1 MTKCGA
7 CGTENDA
14 DSNFCKSC
22 GAAVVTSQPAE
33 EPSSPPPPQG
43 EFERNMAEMG
53 KRIGEDFRRAGERF
67 GQEMGRRGSE
77 FGRWWDHTLGIFSPV
92 IIGMFGVVGF
102 FIVILFAG
110 AISTISDH
118 PAFWDDL
125 VAFLER
131 YWWLFIGLAFFS
143 AFQGYFMRRYRWTF
157 MWINPLLNGVGFV
170 ACFWILAQVLQLL
183 SVDADHPR
191 LGDLSDFIEDMLIVI
206 FFLVVFFG
214 YLLAFFRSV
223 SPSNWDKRR
232 TA

>member
-1 MTKCGA
+1 MTKCAA

-14 DSNFCKSC
+14 DSKFCKSC
-22 GAAVVTSQPAE
+22 RAAVASSGPEVQP
-33 EPSSPPPPQG
+33 PSPPPQG

-53 KRIGEDFRRAGERF
+53 RRIGEDFRIAGERF
-67 GQEMGRRGSE
+67 GKEMGRRGSE
-77 FGRWWDHTLGIFSPV
+77 FGQWWDRSLGIFSPV

-102 FIVILFAG
+102 FIAILIAG

-118 PAFWDDL
+118 PAFWNDL
-125 VAFLER
+125 VAFLEN

-143 AFQGYFMRRYRWTF
+143 AFQGYFMRRYRWPF
-157 MWINPLLNGVGFV
+157 MWINPLLNGIGFV
-170 ACFWILAQVLQLL
+170 AGFWILAQVLHLL
-183 SVDADHPR
+183 AVDGDYPK
-191 LGDLSDFIEDMLIVI
+191 LEDLSDFIEDVLIVI

-223 SPSNWDKRR
+223 SPSNWDKKK